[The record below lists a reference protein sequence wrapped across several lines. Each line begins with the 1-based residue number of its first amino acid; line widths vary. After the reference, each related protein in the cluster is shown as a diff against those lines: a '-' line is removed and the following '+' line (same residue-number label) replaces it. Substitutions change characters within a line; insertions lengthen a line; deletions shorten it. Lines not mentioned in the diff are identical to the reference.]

1 MNQLELASAL
11 RTFAVD
17 VARSTRS
24 TSMSRVAA
32 ATLGV
37 LERSGGQR
45 VTALAERENVTQP
58 AMTGL
63 VQRLETSGLV
73 RREDDPSDGRVSLIS
88 ITDAGR
94 EALTA
99 RRAEQDAAL
108 GAWLERLSPAERE
121 LLAAAAPVLLTYP
134 DTEDHAHR

>member
-37 LERSGGQR
+37 LERSGGR
-45 VTALAERENVTQP
+45 RITALADQEGVSQP

-63 VQRLETSGLV
+63 VQRLEASGLV
-73 RREDDPSDGRVSLIS
+73 RREDDPADGRVSLIS

-94 EALTA
+94 EALRT
-99 RRAEQDAAL
+99 RRAEQDAAM
-108 GAWLERLSPAERE
+108 GAWLDRLSPAERD

>member
-1 MNQLELASAL
+1 MNQPELARAL

-17 VARSTRS
+17 VARRTRS
-24 TSMSRVAA
+24 ASMSRVAA

-45 VTALAERENVTQP
+45 ITALAGQENVSQP

-63 VQRLETSGLV
+63 VQRLEASGLV
-73 RREDDPSDGRVSLIS
+73 RREDDPGDGRVSLIS
-88 ITDAGR
+88 ITDDGR
-94 EALTA
+94 AALRA

-108 GAWLERLSPAERE
+108 GAWLDRLSPAERE
-121 LLAAAAPVLLTYP
+121 VLAAAVPVLLTYP